1 MNILH
6 NVEAVFA
13 LVAAVA
19 VSAGAL
25 LPAHDIG
32 AAAPRE
38 VSVATPTQV
47 AVVKVTAQ
55 RLTAVQKMR
64 SLEDERALAREAA
77 STPPRG

>member
-25 LPAHDIG
+25 LPTHDIE

-38 VSVATPTQV
+38 VSVATPTRM
-47 AVVKVTAQ
+47 AVVKVSAQ

-64 SLEDERALAREAA
+64 SLEDERALARQATSA
-77 STPPRG
+77 PPRG